1 MNKADFKRLM
11 QHAETCQE
19 DADLAAFHL
28 VKLQEKVYMLA
39 SVQSI
44 CDFNLF
50 WLYQVSLVVIYDRT
64 LEFLHS
70 NKSEFKRKL
79 SIREIIEFDWIIA
92 HNNVAY
98 FEEFTKLIKNSR
110 SKSAPIQLKSNR
122 KLDTRQKVTA

>member
-1 MNKADFKRLM
+1 MIKAHYKRLM
-11 QHAETCQE
+11 KHAETCQE
-19 DADLAAFHL
+19 EADRTSFLLA
-28 VKLQEKVYMLA
+28 KLQEKVYLLS

-50 WLYQVSLVVIYDRT
+50 WLYQVSLVVVYDRT

-92 HNNVAY
+92 HHSLND
-98 FEEFTKLIKNSR
+98 FDEFR
-110 SKSAPIQLKSNR
+110 QLLRTS
-122 KLDTRQKVTA
+122 RQKADSAKIDLKQKKIIA